1 MNRKRIS
8 FMVPLT
14 FGHYFT
20 LNKVLLGTILIKSPT
35 KREQG
40 IVDIRIEYPLIR
52 YSIAVFQRL

>member
-1 MNRKRIS
+1 
-8 FMVPLT
+8 MVPLT